1 MLLPSHSD
9 SLTNMSHCV
18 YKKYLGIISF
28 FIYTVVAL
36 FYFIRN

>member
-9 SLTNMSHCV
+9 SLTDMSHCV

-28 FIYTVVAL
+28 FIYTSRGIIL
-36 FYFIRN
+36 FR